1 MYAGNFIGSPN
12 KWKISRQK
20 ISAIDI
26 MNILTAKI
34 ADQKV
39 ISSDICPEAIPL
51 KQKSTYLI

>member
-20 ISAIDI
+20 ISVIDI
-26 MNILTAKI
+26 MNILSAKI

-51 KQKSTYLI
+51 KQ